1 MYKIIADSCA
11 DLTNEMKMVAD
22 ITLVPLT
29 LSVGDETVID
39 DSTFNQADFLRK
51 MKNTEECPKSAC
63 PSPEHYMREFEGAD
77 EIYVVTLSANL
88 SGSYNSA
95 ELARRLYLEEHEDA
109 KIAVFNSCSAS
120 VGETLIAIKIKEL
133 LRDGADF
140 DTVVK
145 KVNEYRDTLNTKFV
159 LDSLEN
165 LRKNGRLKNITAAI
179 CDVLNIKPIM
189 GATDDGDIIKLDQ
202 ARGMK
207 KALQKMVQFMEG
219 DVKEPTTRILGI
231 SHCNNRS
238 AAEFVKNEILQRMP
252 FKDCIIVET
261 AGVSTMYANDG
272 GVIVCY

>member
-165 LRKNGRLKNITAAI
+165 LRKNGRLKNITAAL

-207 KALQKMVQFMEG
+207 KALQKMIQFMEG

>member
-29 LSVGDETVID
+29 LSVGDETVVD
-39 DSTFNQADFLRK
+39 DSNFNQADFLRK

-165 LRKNGRLKNITAAI
+165 LRKNGRLKNITAAL

-207 KALQKMVQFMEG
+207 KALQKMIQFMEG